1 MNFDLFGYKES
12 TGKAKKKKDKKI
24 GINLLKVWRKW
35 TVRTRRTQRKNMDRK
50 EILFYFKIIKENKKW
65 HGFF

>member
-1 MNFDLFGYKES
+1 M
-12 TGKAKKKKDKKI
+12 KKKKKKT
-24 GINLLKVWRKW
+24 W
-35 TVRTRRTQRKNMDRK
+35 TVRTQRKKMDRK